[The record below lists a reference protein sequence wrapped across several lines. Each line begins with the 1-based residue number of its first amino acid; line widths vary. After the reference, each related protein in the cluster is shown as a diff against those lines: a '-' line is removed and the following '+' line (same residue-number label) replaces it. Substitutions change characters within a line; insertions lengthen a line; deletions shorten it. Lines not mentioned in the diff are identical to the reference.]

1 MNPKRVYLRLAE
13 RFGYQNWW
21 PVDGEYHLKEGSNPF
36 DEIII
41 GAILTQNTSWRN
53 VERSLERL
61 KKVKKLSLV
70 QVLKTPLKELENLI
84 KPSGFYRQK
93 ARYLKEVASFLLSL
107 NGAIPGRENLL
118 KVRGVG
124 RETADVILLYAYNV
138 PTFVIDKYTLR
149 WLERFYGLR
158 LKYEEAKSFFEN
170 SLAKNV
176 EVFKE
181 FHALLDELAK
191 RYCSTKPKCEGC
203 PLKERCLRFVKTR

>member
-1 MNPKRVYLRLAE
+1 MDLDKVYLRLVE
-13 RFGYQNWW
+13 SFGYQNWW
-21 PVDGEYHLKEGSNPF
+21 PVDWEYHLKEGGNPF
-36 DEIII
+36 DEIVI

-61 KKVKKLSLV
+61 KMVKKLSLIWI
-70 QVLKTPLKELENLI
+70 LKTPLKELENLI

-107 NGAIPGRENLL
+107 KGAIPSRENLL

-149 WLERFYGLR
+149 WIEMFYGPK

-170 SLAKNV
+170 SLAKNA

-191 RYCSTKPKCEGC
+191 RFCSVKPKCEGC
-203 PLKERCLRFVKTR
+203 PLKENCLHFAQIR